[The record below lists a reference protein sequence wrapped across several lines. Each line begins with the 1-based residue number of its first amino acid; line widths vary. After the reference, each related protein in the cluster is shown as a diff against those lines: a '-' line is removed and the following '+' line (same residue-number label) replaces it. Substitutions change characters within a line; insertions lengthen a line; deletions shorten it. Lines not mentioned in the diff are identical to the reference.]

1 MKTRLLFAAIMMAV
15 VPSVSAQAVVGQPAP
30 TFSLS
35 PLGGGAAVSL
45 AGLNGKVVYIFLYGA
60 GCPHC
65 RANGPVT
72 ESQIHQA
79 YDSNDSFQAIGID
92 TWNDP
97 TSTNNTFRS
106 VTGITYPLLLNGRNV
121 LNAYYG
127 NFSSYDRSVVIG
139 SDGKLLYRGTGF
151 VNTDVAAVKAVIEA
165 ELARIV
171 SIDDEDDLDRPNETR
186 LLAPYPNPFNPSTVV
201 GFQVGAIHESPVQVK
216 LSVYDLLGREIA
228 VLVDGVMPAGSHS
241 VRFSGDG
248 LTSGMY
254 FVRLQTAD
262 HVLVRSITLLK

>member
-1 MKTRLLFAAIMMAV
+1 MKTILLFAVIMMAV
-15 VPSVSAQAVVGQPAP
+15 VPSASAQAVVGQPAP

-35 PLGGGAAVSL
+35 PLGGGATVSL
-45 AGLNGKVVYIFLYGA
+45 PGLSGKVVYIFMYGA

-72 ESQIHQA
+72 ESQIHQT
-79 YDSNDSFQAIGID
+79 YKSNDSFVAIGID

-151 VNTDVAAVKAVIEA
+151 VNTDVAAVKAVIDA

-171 SIDDEDDLDRPNETR
+171 SIDDHEDDRPNETR
-186 LLAPYPNPFNPSTVV
+186 LLAPYPNPFNPSTMIGFTV
-201 GFQVGAIHESPVQVK
+201 GTQDLASLHTRI
-216 LSVYDLLGREIA
+216 SVHDILGREIA

-241 VRFSGDG
+241 VRFSADG
-248 LTSGMY
+248 LASGIY
-254 FVRLQTAD
+254 FVRLQTED
-262 HVLVRSITLLK
+262 QLQVRSITLVK

>member
-1 MKTRLLFAAIMMAV
+1 MKTLFLISAFMMGFVTSA
-15 VPSVSAQAVVGQPAP
+15 SAQAVVGQPAP
-30 TFSLS
+30 DFSLS

-45 AGLNGKVVYIFLYGA
+45 TGLSGKVVYVFLYGA

-171 SIDDEDDLDRPNETR
+171 SIDEDDLDRPNETR
-186 LLAPYPNPFNPSTVV
+186 LLAPYPNPFNPSTMI
-201 GFQVGAIHESPVQVK
+201 GYEVGAHHDAPVH
-216 LSVYDLLGREIA
+216 LAIYDILGREIA
-228 VLVDGVMPAGSHS
+228 VLVDDVMPAGSHS

-262 HVLVRSITLLK
+262 QLLVRSITLLK